1 MKTAGDS
8 GTAAQRHGQE
18 TGVLLIAA
26 ALILGVAGCR
36 GLGGV
41 RPRLVPLPGSVVRTV
56 DIPADSATRALAAAL
71 LARHVPVTAVAP
83 AEGYVESVWYD
94 LENRAPRWPET
105 RRLESIVK
113 LRFFADPAAGRT
125 RVVGE
130 VVRRVLVDPS
140 VPERE
145 LERIV
150 PEGHAGRTL
159 LGEVMTS
166 ALGVERP
173 PQQPGNRN

>member
-1 MKTAGDS
+1 MRVC
-8 GTAAQRHGQE
+8 GTGLA
-18 TGVLLIAA
+18 LLLA
-26 ALILGVAGCR
+26 ALAVFPAACR

-41 RPRLVPLPGSVVRTV
+41 RPRIVPLPGSVVRTV
-56 DIPADSATRALAAAL
+56 EIAADSATRALAAAMA
-71 LARHVPVTAVAP
+71 ARHVPVTAVAP

-94 LENRAPRWPET
+94 LEDRAPRTPEA
-105 RRLESIVK
+105 RRLGSIVK
-113 LRFFADPAAGRT
+113 LRFFADPVAGRT

-130 VVRRVLVDPS
+130 VVRRILVDPS

-145 LERIV
+145 LERAV

-159 LGEVMTS
+159 LGEVMTL